1 MQKFENKPHEK
12 TFVGYASD
20 YERIVEE
27 NFKIVTND
35 VAYFTSYKVEYLRLK
50 HLSPKRILDFG
61 CGIGK
66 AENFLKQ
73 AFPEA
78 ELWGC
83 DVSEESLHLAQKS
96 HSDVQFFLVE
106 KPVDIERR
114 SGMFDLIFV
123 SCVFHHIVPEERLPW
138 VESLAKSLSSNG
150 KLAIFEINPYNPVAR
165 HFVATCVFD
174 AGVTLLPLP
183 KCKSL
188 MAKAGLT
195 CISGQY
201 TLFFPWRKPFLNHLE
216 RFLTWLPLG
225 GQYCVLAQK
234 IRTEGPGAVTAC
246 E

>member
-1 MQKFENKPHEK
+1 VKKLANQPHEK
-12 TFVGYASD
+12 TFDGYASD

-35 VAYFTSYKVEYLRLK
+35 ISYFTGYKVEYLRLK

-73 AFPEA
+73 AFPGA

-83 DVSEESLHLAQKS
+83 DVSEESLHAARKS
-96 HSDVQFFLVE
+96 HPDVQFFSVAN
-106 KPVDIERR
+106 PVDMERH
-114 SGMFDLIFV
+114 SGMFDLIFI
-123 SCVFHHIVPEERLPW
+123 SCVFHHIVPEERLSW
-138 VESLAKSLSSNG
+138 LESLAKSLSSNG
-150 KLAIFEINPYNPVAR
+150 KIAVFEVNPYNPVAR

-174 AGVTLLPLP
+174 AGVTLLSLP

-188 MAKAGLT
+188 IAEAGLT
-195 CISGQY
+195 CISSQY
-201 TLFFPWRKPFLNHLE
+201 TFFFPWRKPFLNNLE

-234 IRTEGPGAVTAC
+234 AGAEGPEPVTVC